1 MSNVHPTNNNWA
13 PTIWQGLVMH
23 HERSIRAQP
32 QWPPPCILCQS
43 KGALSSLWP
52 TRNLSQKR
60 PVETKGRSLGV
71 GTNPHVSGVPSYSNW
86 YTSAYSAFRNS
97 FFFFF
102 NFFFPHPMAA
112 ASSSHALSKVKQSM
126 CPDSPWGG
134 LFTIWNSVSWLP
146 VTSALWWV
154 QENCDWFCTPLSIS
168 LLLGWE
174 GRSRAAL
181 QILSR
186 SGIPSVLQT
195 APPFT
200 SQALRS
206 GG

>member
-1 MSNVHPTNNNWA
+1 MRGASGHSHSDLLPVSCANQKGLSPASDLPEIFLRSAQWRPRGGAWEWVQIPMCLGYPVILIDILA
-13 PTIWQGLVMH
+13 PI
-23 HERSIRAQP
+23 QP
-32 QWPPPCILCQS
+32 LGIL
-43 KGALSSLWP
+43 
-52 TRNLSQKR
+52 
-60 PVETKGRSLGV
+60 
-71 GTNPHVSGVPSYSNW
+71 
-86 YTSAYSAFRNS
+86 
-97 FFFFF
+97 FFFF